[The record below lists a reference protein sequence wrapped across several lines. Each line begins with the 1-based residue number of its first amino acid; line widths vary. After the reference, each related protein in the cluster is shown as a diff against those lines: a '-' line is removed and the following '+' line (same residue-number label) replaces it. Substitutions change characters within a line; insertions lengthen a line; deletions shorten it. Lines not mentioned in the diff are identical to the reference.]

1 MSDSIGDIQ
10 PGKERGECTHLNEN
24 GLFDSKVFFLSV
36 LPMKDYPIN
45 VSATKTFE
53 LFMKMLLGY

>member
-24 GLFDSKVFFLSV
+24 RLFDSKVFFLFV
-36 LPMKDYPIN
+36 LPKKDYPIN
-45 VSATKTFE
+45 VRATKTLE
-53 LFMKMLLGY
+53 LFMLLGY